1 MNVILTVHRLHQ
13 KTDNQGR
20 LKCLPKSKKY
30 CNEDRNSNHQSW
42 NENSLISKSEQ
53 EPTGVS

>member
-1 MNVILTVHRLHQ
+1 MNVISTVHCFHQ
-13 KTDNQGR
+13 KTDNPGR
-20 LKCLPKSKKY
+20 LKRLPRSKKY
-30 CNEDRNSNHQSW
+30 YYEDRNSNHQSW

>member
-1 MNVILTVHRLHQ
+1 MNVPRVLRCFHQ
-13 KTDNQGR
+13 KTDNPGK
-20 LKCLPKSKKY
+20 LKHLPRPKKY
-30 CNEDRNSNHQSW
+30 CYEDRNSNHQSW

>member
-1 MNVILTVHRLHQ
+1 MNVTLTDYRFHQ
-13 KTDNQGR
+13 KIDNLGR
-20 LKCLPKSKKY
+20 LKHLSKSKKY
-30 CNEDRNSNHQSW
+30 CCEGRNSNHQSW

>member
-20 LKCLPKSKKY
+20 LKRLPKSKKY

-42 NENSLISKSEQ
+42 NENSSLSK
-53 EPTGVS
+53 